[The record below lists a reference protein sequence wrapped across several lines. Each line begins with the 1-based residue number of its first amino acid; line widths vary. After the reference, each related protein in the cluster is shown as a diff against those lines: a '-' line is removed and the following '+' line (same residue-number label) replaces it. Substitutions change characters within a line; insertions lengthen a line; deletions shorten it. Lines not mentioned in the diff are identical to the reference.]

1 MKLLLIRGRSIKN
14 PKNTKF
20 LESIKVIFSGFG
32 KLFHFQQT
40 VVVIL
45 GGSYVKVSVL
55 GSWLQGETSRKQKQS
70 LQRGKRKAVF

>member
-1 MKLLLIRGRSIKN
+1 MTSRKREINKK
-14 PKNTKF
+14 PKNTEF
-20 LESIKVIFSGFG
+20 LESIKGIFSGFG

-55 GSWLQGETSRKQKQS
+55 GSWLQDETSRKQKQS
-70 LQRGKRKAVF
+70 LQQGK